1 MSELAAFVQQDLEI
15 FTEDNVPAEQVS
27 EEISIPEAATTAS
40 IDFAALSQRIASD
53 RQYIDSAETQRDFD
67 EDLLNIFLEEADELL
82 VGIDED
88 LNTWSKKQ
96 DDTTSLN
103 NLMRHL
109 HTLKGGANMITASHI
124 GSISHE
130 LESIYERIIRQQIAV
145 TPALIQIIR
154 LVQDNVSDRIQS
166 IRDEGIDYPAVEAI
180 SILQNIQALVAGQAV
195 AAPVETSIPVVE
207 FEYAEASADSEQ
219 TADEASEEIASKD
232 TNLDLEPALNLE
244 DKQVELTETETLTEP
259 VEVVAEERS
268 EEDELK
274 SIVEETFLEE
284 SEEILDNTEKLLNQW
299 FDQRSDRSLLLQY
312 NVLPTVSRVVRA

>member
-1 MSELAAFVQQDLEI
+1 
-15 FTEDNVPAEQVS
+15 
-27 EEISIPEAATTAS
+27 
-40 IDFAALSQRIASD
+40 
-53 RQYIDSAETQRDFD
+53 
-67 EDLLNIFLEEADELL
+67 
-82 VGIDED
+82 
-88 LNTWSKKQ
+88 
-96 DDTTSLN
+96 
-103 NLMRHL
+103 
-109 HTLKGGANMITASHI
+109 MITASHI

-207 FEYAEASADSEQ
+207 FEYAEATESEQ
-219 TADEASEEIASKD
+219 TADEASEEIASED
-232 TNLDLEPALNLE
+232 TSSDLEPALNLE
-244 DKQVELTETETLTEP
+244 DEQVELTETETLTEP

-274 SIVEETFLEE
+274 SIVEEL
-284 SEEILDNTEKLLNQW
+284 S
-299 FDQRSDRSLLLQY
+299 
-312 NVLPTVSRVVRA
+312 

>member
-1 MSELAAFVQQDLEI
+1 
-15 FTEDNVPAEQVS
+15 
-27 EEISIPEAATTAS
+27 
-40 IDFAALSQRIASD
+40 
-53 RQYIDSAETQRDFD
+53 
-67 EDLLNIFLEEADELL
+67 
-82 VGIDED
+82 
-88 LNTWSKKQ
+88 
-96 DDTTSLN
+96 
-103 NLMRHL
+103 
-109 HTLKGGANMITASHI
+109 MITASHI

-299 FDQRSDRSLLLQY
+299 FDQRSDRSLLLQ
-312 NVLPTVSRVVRA
+312 LQRAAHSIKGGARMIENEQVASIAYELETTFEQFAVYHFNSNAYDGLLQKHWPG

>member
-1 MSELAAFVQQDLEI
+1 
-15 FTEDNVPAEQVS
+15 
-27 EEISIPEAATTAS
+27 
-40 IDFAALSQRIASD
+40 
-53 RQYIDSAETQRDFD
+53 
-67 EDLLNIFLEEADELL
+67 
-82 VGIDED
+82 
-88 LNTWSKKQ
+88 
-96 DDTTSLN
+96 
-103 NLMRHL
+103 
-109 HTLKGGANMITASHI
+109 MITASHI

-195 AAPVETSIPVVE
+195 AAPVETSIPIVE
-207 FEYAEASADSEQ
+207 FEYAEATGESEQ
-219 TADEASEEIASKD
+219 TADEASEEIALED
-232 TNLDLEPALNLE
+232 TSSDLEPALNLE

-284 SEEILDNTEKLLNQW
+284 SEEILNNTENC
-299 FDQRSDRSLLLQY
+299 
-312 NVLPTVSRVVRA
+312 